1 MVLNQA
7 KKSNMTK
14 TFRRCGEVQR
24 DKPRQRNA
32 NLSRSDIGATAGK
45 GARAR
50 RHFGTLEMGRERRHI
65 QRQAETGDTYRDR
78 ERQGTVGQRQVTHTE
93 TETGDTYR
101 DR

>member
-50 RHFGTLEMGRERRHI
+50 RHFGTLEMGRERRHTETGRDRGHI
-65 QRQAETGDTYRDR
+65 QR
-78 ERQGTVGQRQVTHTE
+78 QRQVTHTE
-93 TETGDTYR
+93 TER
-101 DR
+101 DRGQWDRDR